1 MGTTNFC
8 SIIVQDIKRLLGFF
22 WEAKVGKGSLDE
34 GKGGEREPSL
44 DVLRSMLFG
53 RTMNILRGWRARYRR
68 EVSLES

>member
-8 SIIVQDIKRLLGFF
+8 SNTVQDIKRLLGFF

-44 DVLRSMLFG
+44 RSMLFG
-53 RTMNILRGWRARYRR
+53 RTMNILRGWRTTYRR